1 MLAWLLGSL
10 SFITTGVCL
19 RWLCAEN
26 HDSTDEAGQ
35 PGTVHQGAC
44 YISPAVSVVMIPKVL
59 RKPREKCGRNKQPIY
74 ALPTQ
79 LTATHFLAANRLILC
94 RIPKPEF
101 IHHFSQTSIALTSH
115 NPFVFRRKG
124 IADGPPRVPLQ
135 NTDSD
140 TSTDFHGFVTT
151 NSFHPRGTIQ
161 SYGSTSPC
169 VLVAR
174 KLFAVELAVPKVG
187 QILVHVRA
195 IPSSPSPIFFT
206 DSTQGPIGYGR
217 TAPR

>member
-1 MLAWLLGSL
+1 VRKKQTAHICSADTTHGHSLLSTLALEHSL
-10 SFITTGVCL
+10 
-19 RWLCAEN
+19 
-26 HDSTDEAGQ
+26 
-35 PGTVHQGAC
+35 P
-44 YISPAVSVVMIPKVL
+44 
-59 RKPREKCGRNKQPIY
+59 CG
-74 ALPTQ
+74 
-79 LTATHFLAANRLILC
+79 HSILC
-94 RIPKPEF
+94 RILKQEL
-101 IHHFSQTSIALTSH
+101 IHDFSQTSVALTSN

-124 IADGPPRVPLQ
+124 IADGPPRVSLQ

-161 SYGSTSPC
+161 PYRSTHPC

-187 QILVHVRA
+187 QILVYVRA

-217 TAPR
+217 TAPRYAYWQHRHHE

>member
-1 MLAWLLGSL
+1 
-10 SFITTGVCL
+10 
-19 RWLCAEN
+19 
-26 HDSTDEAGQ
+26 
-35 PGTVHQGAC
+35 
-44 YISPAVSVVMIPKVL
+44 MIPKVL
-59 RKPREKCGRNKQPIY
+59 RKPREKCGRNKQPIS

-79 LTATHFLAANRLILC
+79 LTATHFLQLLHWSTHFLAANRLILC

-124 IADGPPRVPLQ
+124 IADGPHRVPLQ

-161 SYGSTSPC
+161 PYRSTRPC

-187 QILVHVRA
+187 QILVYVRA
-195 IPSSPSPIFFT
+195 IPSSTSPIFFT
-206 DSTQGPIGYGR
+206 DSTQGLIEYGR